1 MTLCYVYKLSIYLD
15 RSMKLRALS
24 KSQNWPTRRLV
35 IFKMKYLCLLEIFTE
50 THLCL
55 TYCLGIN

>member
-35 IFKMKYLCLLEIFTE
+35 IFKMEY
-50 THLCL
+50 
-55 TYCLGIN
+55 